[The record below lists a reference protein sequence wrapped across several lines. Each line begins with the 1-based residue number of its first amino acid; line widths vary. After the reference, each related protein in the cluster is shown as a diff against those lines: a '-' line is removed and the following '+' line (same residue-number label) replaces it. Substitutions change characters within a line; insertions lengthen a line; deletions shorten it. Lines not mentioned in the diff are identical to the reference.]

1 MTSGSSSRLRDLKRA
16 DKEKRE
22 AEKAAA
28 RVNQKYPQKISSGSF
43 VAQGD
48 EALTSNPIQV
58 KTTKTRYEEIET
70 LADEQGIS
78 KAEWVRRAIDYYFD
92 NVVYSNET
100 EEKAELKH

>member
-1 MTSGSSSRLRDLKRA
+1 MTSGVGSRLRDLKRA
-16 DKEKRE
+16 DKESKE

-43 VAQGD
+43 IAQGD

-92 NVVYSNET
+92 NVVYDPET
-100 EEKAELKH
+100 EEKAGSKH